1 MIYDLP
7 NGTRVRLRFIAPS
20 DQALLARGFAQLSPQ
35 SRRQRFLVPK
45 SRLSDAELRQLT
57 DVDGH
62 DHVAIVAVLADD
74 PSQLAA
80 VGRFVRDPQRRDEAE
95 VAITVGD
102 ALQGMGLGRTIGI
115 ALADIG
121 KSLGIRR
128 FTASLLGT
136 NMAAHR
142 LFHAISRQVQ
152 TQYAGGIADLVVEL
166 ETREHPILASA
177 LAA

>member
-1 MIYDLP
+1 MTYDLP
-7 NGTRVRLRFIAPS
+7 NGARVRLRFIAPS
-20 DQALLARGFAQLSPQ
+20 DQALLARGFAQRSPR

-45 SRLSDAELRQLT
+45 SRLSDTELRELT

-80 VGRFVRDPQRRDEAE
+80 VGRFVRDPPRRDEAE
-95 VAITVGD
+95 GAITVGD
-102 ALQGMGLGRTIGI
+102 ALQGMGLGRRI
-115 ALADIG
+115 
-121 KSLGIRR
+121 
-128 FTASLLGT
+128 
-136 NMAAHR
+136 
-142 LFHAISRQVQ
+142 
-152 TQYAGGIADLVVEL
+152 

>member
-1 MIYDLP
+1 
-7 NGTRVRLRFIAPS
+7 
-20 DQALLARGFAQLSPQ
+20 
-35 SRRQRFLVPK
+35 
-45 SRLSDAELRQLT
+45 
-57 DVDGH
+57 
-62 DHVAIVAVLADD
+62 
-74 PSQLAA
+74 
-80 VGRFVRDPQRRDEAE
+80 
-95 VAITVGD
+95 
-102 ALQGMGLGRTIGI
+102 
-115 ALADIG
+115 
-121 KSLGIRR
+121 LGIRR